1 MQEAALASARHTIS
15 TASGSERASRK
26 WTTDRATLATARGTD
41 SGGFVM
47 IVPLNEYDFL
57 KRALAVY
64 GDCEAIVSGD
74 LRLTYNQFGER
85 VNRWANLMRSLG
97 VEKGERVAIITQND
111 HRMMDGFFGAPLI
124 GAVYMPINFRLIAS
138 DFEYILNHA
147 EAKILIVED
156 WLAPTIEGIRP
167 QLKTVQRFIVAS
179 NETDAPSN
187 LSGGWESYDVLLE
200 GASATPPVPAVVDE
214 NDI

>member
-1 MQEAALASARHTIS
+1 
-15 TASGSERASRK
+15 
-26 WTTDRATLATARGTD
+26 
-41 SGGFVM
+41 M

-74 LRLTYNQFGER
+74 LRLTYNQFGGR

-97 VEKGERVAIITQND
+97 VEKGDRVAIIMQND

-124 GAVYMPINFRLIAS
+124 GAVYMPINFRLIAG

-156 WLAPTIEGIRP
+156 WLAPVIEEIRP
-167 QLKTVQRFIVAS
+167 RLKSVERFIVAM
-179 NETDAPSN
+179 NETEVPS
-187 LSGGWESYDVLLE
+187 GWLSYDALLE
-200 GASATPPVPAVVDE
+200 GAPATAPEPADVDE
-214 NDI
+214 NLSLIHI

>member
-1 MQEAALASARHTIS
+1 
-15 TASGSERASRK
+15 
-26 WTTDRATLATARGTD
+26 
-41 SGGFVM
+41 M

-64 GDCEAIVSGD
+64 GDREAIVSGD
-74 LRLTYNQFGER
+74 LRLTYNQFGRR

-97 VEKGERVAIITQND
+97 VEKGDRVAIISQND

-156 WLAPTIEGIRP
+156 WLAPTIEEIRP
-167 QLKTVQRFIVAS
+167 RLQTVQRFIVTS
-179 NETDAPSN
+179 DGTDTPTK
-187 LSGGWESYDVLLE
+187 LSGDWQSYDVLLE
-200 GASATPPVPAVVDE
+200 AASATAPVPAAVDE